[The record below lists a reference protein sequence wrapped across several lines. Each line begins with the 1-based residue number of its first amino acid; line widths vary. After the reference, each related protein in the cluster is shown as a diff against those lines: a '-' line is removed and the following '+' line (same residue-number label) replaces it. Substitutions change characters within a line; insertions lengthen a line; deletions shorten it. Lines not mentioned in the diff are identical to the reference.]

1 MSDFNI
7 PWKFLDLSNDP
18 KITTIAPPKPQK
30 TFAQA
35 LNNLCDIPLSQFP
48 QPVVKGDRLAI
59 EIPESI
65 YEAGLEACKHN
76 LHGRI
81 LWPKGSTPLSVVAL
95 KTKLSQ
101 VWKDLSRWGVIS
113 HGKGFFEFT
122 FSTLEDVRR
131 VRSVPSWNLNPGL
144 LKLFAWTKDFNPKL
158 QHNTSAQVWV
168 KIYGLSQEYWHKN
181 ILFTIAGSLGTP
193 ICIDSVTAKP
203 MHERTFGQFA
213 RVLVDIDLLQPLRYK
228 LLVERKGYAF
238 FVELEYEYIPE
249 FCHGCN
255 VIGHSFDQCKRR
267 NKEEDIPKERDIIM
281 KRKVPNAP
289 KQVYVP
295 VTNDRVQKTI
305 PANMPVVENNENNS
319 RDNVVVNVEESSKSP
334 HVEQDHVNSGGKEI
348 IVAQLENQ
356 QTEPVLTPLSPRT
369 IQLQQDAIL
378 ENELNNS
385 LDSAEGDFSDS
396 SSQGSLVRDSQC
408 DDDIAVTSMPN
419 LARQDTSFTSEPI
432 VGASC
437 GPIIHNQPPDRV
449 RQDMAFLKESW
460 ANLAEAEEEELNA
473 ASANDHME
481 SSHDDGFQI
490 HLTKN
495 QKKAQ
500 KKLKYTSK
508 DSYATRSKVAPKPF
522 R

>member
-1 MSDFNI
+1 MTTFSI

-18 KITTIAPPKPQK
+18 NINNIDPPNDPSPNSTAPNKPKR

-95 KTKLSQ
+95 KTKLSH

-113 HGKGFFEFT
+113 LGKGFFEFT
-122 FSTLEDVRR
+122 FSSLEDVRR
-131 VRSVPSWNLNPGL
+131 VRSAPSWNLNPGL

-203 MHERTFGQFA
+203 MHERTFGQFS

-228 LLVERKGYAF
+228 ILVERKGFAF

-249 FCHGCN
+249 FCHGCK
-255 VIGHSFDQCKRR
+255 VIGHNFDQCKRW
-267 NKEEDIPKERDIIM
+267 NKEDALMKDNETNL
-281 KRKVPNAP
+281 KRKTPNVP
-289 KQVYVP
+289 KQVFVP
-295 VTNDRVQKTI
+295 VKGSKVQQNDTHNK
-305 PANMPVVENNENNS
+305 PVVNQETNGNS
-319 RDNVVVNVEESSKSP
+319 SRE
-334 HVEQDHVNSGGKEI
+334 KEI
-348 IVAQLENQ
+348 INVEDSGVKSPQINMAEKINNEPSINNDRTVSDAHLEIQ
-356 QTEPVLTPLSPRT
+356 QMGPVLTPLSPRT
-369 IQLQQDAIL
+369 IQLQQDARL
-378 ENELNNS
+378 ENELNS
-385 LDSAEGDFSDS
+385 VGDTEFSDS
-396 SSQGSLVRDSQC
+396 SSQGS
-408 DDDIAVTSMPN
+408 
-419 LARQDTSFTSEPI
+419 I
-432 VGASC
+432 V
-437 GPIIHNQPPDRV
+437 
-449 RQDMAFLKESW
+449 
-460 ANLAEAEEEELNA
+460 
-473 ASANDHME
+473 
-481 SSHDDGFQI
+481 
-490 HLTKN
+490 
-495 QKKAQ
+495 
-500 KKLKYTSK
+500 K
-508 DSYATRSKVAPKPF
+508 DSRG
-522 R
+522 

>member
-1 MSDFNI
+1 MSTFHI
-7 PWKFLDLSNDP
+7 PWKCLDLSNDP
-18 KITTIAPPKPQK
+18 QNTNIESPKPQK

-48 QPVVKGDRLAI
+48 QPVIKGDRLVI

-101 VWKDLSRWGVIS
+101 VWKNLSRWGVIS
-113 HGKGFFEFT
+113 LGKGFFEFT
-122 FSTLEDVRR
+122 FSSLEDVKR
-131 VRSVPSWNLNPGL
+131 VRYVPSWNLNPGL

-249 FCHGCN
+249 FCHGCK
-255 VIGHSFDQCKRR
+255 VIGYNFDQCKKWNR
-267 NKEEDIPKERDIIM
+267 EEELMNDKDILP
-281 KRKVPNAP
+281 KRKAPIAP
-289 KQVYVP
+289 KQVFVP
-295 VTNDRVQKTI
+295 VKSGRVQQTDV
-305 PANMPVVENNENNS
+305 PVVTHNAANNENNNS
-319 RDNVVVNVEESSKSP
+319 INPIIDVEESRSKSSQLNM
-334 HVEQDHVNSGGKEI
+334 VYKGDQATSINNEI
-348 IVAQLENQ
+348 LLSEAQMGNRQL
-356 QTEPVLTPLSPRT
+356 EPVLSPLSPRT
-369 IQLQQDAIL
+369 IQIQQDNLL
-378 ENELNNS
+378 EKELN
-385 LDSAEGDFSDS
+385 EGMVSESDDF
-396 SSQGSLVRDSQC
+396 SSQGSIVKDSQ
-408 DDDIAVTSMPN
+408 DVDNRNKAIVVVSMPD
-419 LARQDTSFTSEPI
+419 LS
-432 VGASC
+432 
-437 GPIIHNQPPDRV
+437 
-449 RQDMAFLKESW
+449 L
-460 ANLAEAEEEELNA
+460 
-473 ASANDHME
+473 
-481 SSHDDGFQI
+481 
-490 HLTKN
+490 
-495 QKKAQ
+495 
-500 KKLKYTSK
+500 
-508 DSYATRSKVAPKPF
+508 
-522 R
+522 